1 MKSFDLIEYQRD
13 ARSRK
18 QPREL
23 FELWEDVCR
32 KYDRGIIG
40 SYELDEMKAVIWP
53 NLQALTALQKEVD
66 DSFIIQTNAA

>member
-13 ARSRK
+13 ARTRK

-32 KYDRGIIG
+32 QYDRGIIG
-40 SYELDEMKAVIWP
+40 TYELEEMKAVIWP
-53 NLQALTALQKEVD
+53 NLQTLSALQKEVD
-66 DSFIIQTNAA
+66 ESFLVQRSAA